1 MKNII
6 FLLILIPIT
15 SFSQEKLSIGGT
27 YRFGNDIEKESIG
40 EILVVPKADNHAV
53 IYISTSKQAPSYSTF
68 YLLTE
73 VEVIGNKAFYQPKTG
88 NRKLEFEFFKDKI
101 ITTDPHS
108 ITISQISLDK
118 TSFIKVNDTIPTY
131 FWRGD
136 GQNIALNKTVD
147 DFKKN
152 YYSNT
157 SIWEFI
163 GVWQYGQGLEALNI
177 SKAIASDSIVIQ
189 YNSSADGFEDRYIT
203 NCVFKNG
210 KVYGDYYG
218 GKENVIVEIEKDNL
232 LLTIDPFHDFQ
243 PIQKQVFK
251 KYPQSMYKYCSQQE
265 NTYVEYANKKV
276 DSLPPGYR
284 VLVKSELERNN
295 HFIPLFYNNKFSKE
309 GRYILYD
316 QLSDIKPLF
325 ISEGVDSKDFN
336 TLNESERFV
345 KQIYTPEKLKENI
358 KEESLPEQNSVG
370 QKKLFIDA
378 ATFTKLGL
386 ERIGKHYT
394 DVFITG
400 TVDLSKIHRSIV
412 VDFQS
417 ENEYYTYLVNYDLKG
432 KYIDHILI
440 GRDDYVESFTPIK
453 SIFTPGEIY
462 VNAQIDNLV
471 ADENDMGNSFYRTFE
486 TKRYIL
492 NKRGQFIASN
502 HSRSFME
509 RPDTSLKVVSQK
521 IESSTF
527 GTATISL
534 FLNFIDTDHITGG
547 YASSMHTTIETE
559 EGMELTIP
567 MNLSEVCGFYDPPY
581 GDFSGVQGMLQK
593 LFSTTI
599 YDGIDEQLYFKLSFS
614 DVTNDGVD
622 ELFLEISDKSYVIEP
637 KESLCFVNE
646 GGSWVYSEF
655 NKKANLFNDEID
667 MPYEMIFKSYY
678 RSGFPPYSIG
688 IDDAKKQELLLKS
701 NENLIYTFKVKNSEK
716 RVSIGVTENCK
727 YLVYRFGTK
736 DKIEFEYI
744 AEYNSETKRFNYF
757 IDNQTFSTPRN
768 LLENISF
775 QNNNYQYAVYSNYLE
790 TNMEKYDSILQPNS
804 SENIPELLKGLY
816 EEGSLSETD
825 YLEINDN
832 IKYFR
837 TTPRI
842 PFRNGEGIMIRNLKT
857 GEKLFLEADENTIQ
871 GYMGLIKQCIKEQ

>member
-6 FLLILIPIT
+6 FLLFLIPIT
-15 SFSQEKLSIGGT
+15 FFSQEKLSIGGT

-68 YLLTE
+68 YLLTD
-73 VEVIGNKAFYQPKTG
+73 VEVIGNKAFYQPKTSK
-88 NRKLEFEFFKDKI
+88 RKLEFEFFKDKI
-101 ITTDPHS
+101 ITTDPYS
-108 ITISQISLDK
+108 ITISHISLDK

-136 GQNIALNKTVD
+136 GQNIALKKTVD

-177 SKAIASDSIVIQ
+177 SKGIASDSVFIQ
-189 YNSSADGFEDRYIT
+189 YNSSSDGFEDRFIE
-203 NCVFKNG
+203 NCVFKKG
-210 KVYGDYYG
+210 KIFGDYYG
-218 GKENVIVEIEKDNL
+218 GKENVILEIEEDNL

-243 PIQKQVFK
+243 PIKKQLFK
-251 KYPQSMYKYCSQQE
+251 KHPQSIYKYCSQKE
-265 NTYVEYANKKV
+265 NTYVQNTHKKV
-276 DSLPPGYR
+276 DSLPLGYR
-284 VLVKSELERNN
+284 VLVKPELEYNN
-295 HFIPLFYNNKFSKE
+295 HYIPLFYNNRFTME
-309 GRYILYD
+309 GSYILQN

-325 ISEGVDSKDFN
+325 ISKDVDIKLFN

-358 KEESLPEQNSVG
+358 KVVGVPEQNSVG
-370 QKKLFIDA
+370 QKKLFVDEV
-378 ATFTKLGL
+378 TYTKLGL
-386 ERIGKHYT
+386 ERIGNHYT
-394 DVFITG
+394 EVFITG
-400 TVDLSKIHRSIV
+400 TVDLSKKHRSIV

-432 KYIDHILI
+432 DYIDHILI

-453 SIFTPGEIY
+453 SIFTSGEIY

-471 ADENDMGNSFYRTFE
+471 VDGNVKGKSFYHTFE

-502 HSRSFME
+502 YSKSFMHT
-509 RPDTSLKVVSQK
+509 PDTSLKVVSQK
-521 IESSTF
+521 VESSTY
-527 GTATISL
+527 GTATVNL
-534 FLNFIDTDHITGG
+534 FLNYIDTDDLTGG
-547 YASSMHTTIETE
+547 HASSMYTTIETE
-559 EGMELTIP
+559 AGMELTIP
-567 MNLSEVCGFYDPPY
+567 MNLSGVCGFYDPPY
-581 GDFSGVQGMLQK
+581 GDFTVGQGMLQK
-593 LFSTTI
+593 LFHTNI
-599 YDGIDEQLYFKLSFS
+599 YDGINKQLYFKFSFS
-614 DVTNDGVD
+614 DVTNDGID
-622 ELFLEISDKSYVIEP
+622 ELFMEITDKSYAVEP
-637 KESLCFVNE
+637 KESLCFIKE

-655 NKKANLFNDEID
+655 NKKAYLFNDEID
-667 MPYEMIFKSYY
+667 MPYEMIFESYY
-678 RSGFPPYSIG
+678 KSGFPPYSIV
-688 IDDAKKQELLLKS
+688 IEDAKKQALLLKN

-716 RVSIGVTENCK
+716 RVSIGVAKNCE
-727 YLVYRFGTK
+727 YLVYRFGTI
-736 DKIEFEYI
+736 DKIELEYI
-744 AEYNSETKRFNYF
+744 AEYNSETKKFNYF
-757 IDNQTFSTPRN
+757 RDNQTLSPPRN

-790 TNMEKYDSILQPNS
+790 TNMEKYDSILQS
-804 SENIPELLKGLY
+804 SSPENFPEILKGLY
-816 EEGSLSETD
+816 EECSISEID
-825 YLEINDN
+825 YSEIHFN
-832 IKYFR
+832 IKNFT

-842 PFRNGEGIMIRNLKT
+842 PFKSGAGIMVRNLKT

-871 GYMGLIKQCIKEQ
+871 GYMGLVKQCIKEK